1 MEKAGVI
8 PHSNSP
14 WTFKYGQEEV
24 WRLEAATVPD
34 CYPLPNIADFTS
46 GISGSTI
53 FWKLDLQKGY
63 YQVPVE
69 QEAIQKTNIITPFGM
84 FEF

>member
-1 MEKAGVI
+1 LQHILNKPRPPVFAKSRCLDPAKLAVAKAEFSTMEKAGVI

-14 WTFKYGQEEV
+14 WTFKYGQEEL

-53 FWKLDLQKGY
+53 F
-63 YQVPVE
+63 
-69 QEAIQKTNIITPFGM
+69 
-84 FEF
+84 